1 MKTGGSHRQER
12 VVTMIRQILAEALTT
27 RVRDPR
33 VGFVT
38 VTSVTVSADFSHAT
52 VRVSV
57 MGDDQQK
64 AEALAGLQHAKGYL
78 RSLLAHATDLRTAP
92 ELHFV
97 IDRGLEHAHRIDN
110 LLAEINREESES

>member
-1 MKTGGSHRQER
+1 
-12 VVTMIRQILAEALTT
+12 MIRHFLAEAVTT
-27 RVRDPR
+27 RIRDPR

-38 VTSVTVSADFSHAT
+38 VTGVTVSADFSHAT
-52 VRVSV
+52 VRVSI
-57 MGDDQQK
+57 MGDDQRK

-78 RSLLAHATDLRTAP
+78 RSLLAQSTDLRLAP

>member
-1 MKTGGSHRQER
+1 MKTRGSHRQER
-12 VVTMIRQILAEALTT
+12 VVTLIRQILAKALTT
-27 RVRDPR
+27 RVKDPR

-38 VTSVTVSADFSHAT
+38 VTGVTVSTDLSHAT
-52 VRVSV
+52 VRVSI
-57 MGDDQQK
+57 MGNDHEK
-64 AEALAGLQHAKGYL
+64 AEALDGLQHASGYL
-78 RSLLAHATDLRTAP
+78 RSLLAHSTDLRTAP